1 MYYMY
6 KDRHE
11 KDKCELLEDEDLRK
25 KKGQEEREVPG
36 AAGSALLLQLDGE

>member
-11 KDKCELLEDEDLRK
+11 NDTCRLQEDEDLRK
-25 KKGQEEREVPG
+25 KKEQKREVPG
-36 AAGSALLLQLDGE
+36 AAGSTLLLQLDGE

>member
-11 KDKCELLEDEDLRK
+11 NDKCRLQEDEDLRK
-25 KKGQEEREVPG
+25 KKEQEEREVPG
-36 AAGSALLLQLDGE
+36 GCRFHPPPAAGW

>member
-11 KDKCELLEDEDLRK
+11 NDKCELQEDEDLRK
-25 KKGQEEREVPG
+25 TKEQDEREVPG
-36 AAGSALLLQLDGE
+36 AASYTLLLQLDGE